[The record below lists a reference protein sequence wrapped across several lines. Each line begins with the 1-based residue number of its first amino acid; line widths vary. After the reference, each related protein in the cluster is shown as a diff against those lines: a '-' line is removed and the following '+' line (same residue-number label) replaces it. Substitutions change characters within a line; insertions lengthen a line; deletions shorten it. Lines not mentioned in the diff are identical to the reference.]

1 MSEITQTLAD
11 HATGLRYEDL
21 PPEVADKACELVLD
35 LVGIG
40 LRASADAAS
49 TPPIRDAVLALAGP
63 GSASM
68 FGEARQVHPAHAALF
83 NGALAHSLDFD
94 DTHRDSSL
102 HPGAAVVPA
111 VLALAE
117 HHGIG
122 GERAVAAIVAGY
134 DITCKL
140 GMAVNPKSHYERG
153 FHPTATLG
161 VFGAT
166 AAGANLLGLS
176 AEELVAAFGVN
187 GSQAAGSLQ
196 FLENGSYNKR
206 LHPGLAAH
214 SAILALE
221 LARHGFVGSSS
232 PIEGRRGLL
241 RGYSDAAEP
250 ERAVAGLR
258 ERWEIMHTAI
268 KPYPCCRYSH
278 AGLDIVCDLV
288 AEHELRADEVEHV
301 RVGLCD
307 AANDLIGAPL
317 ERKRRVENIV
327 DGQFSMP
334 FVTAVA
340 LTRGRM
346 TWGDYELVGDAGV
359 DALMGRVDVAP
370 SAEANAAY
378 PERWLTSVEIET
390 GRGTFADARSRTRG
404 EPEAPLSFDEVRAKF
419 DDLASAVL
427 DDNDRRE
434 LAEAIRDLAGQ
445 ADLEAGGPRLRGRVA
460 AIR

>member
-11 HATGLRYEDL
+11 HATSLRYEDL
-21 PPEVADKACELVLD
+21 PREVADKACELVLD

-40 LRASADAAS
+40 LRASAEAAS
-49 TPPIRDAVLALAGP
+49 TPPIRDTVLTLAGP

-68 FGEARQVHPAHAALF
+68 FGEARQVHPAHAALL

-102 HPGAAVVPA
+102 HPGAAVIPA

-134 DITCKL
+134 DVTCKL
-140 GMAVNPKSHYERG
+140 GMAITPKSHYDRG

-176 AEELVAAFGVN
+176 AEKLVAAFGIN

-221 LARHGFVGSSS
+221 LARNGFVGSTS
-232 PIEGRRGLL
+232 PIEGPRGLL
-241 RGYSDAAEP
+241 RGYSDAAAP

-258 ERWEIMHTAI
+258 QRWEIMHTAI
-268 KPYPCCRYSH
+268 KPYPSCRYSH

-288 AEHELRADEVEHV
+288 AQHELLPDEIQRV

-307 AANDLIGAPL
+307 AAVDLIGAPL
-317 ERKRRVENIV
+317 ERKRRVGNIV

-346 TWGDYELVGDAGV
+346 TWGDYELVGDAGI
-359 DALMGRVDVAP
+359 DALMRHIDVAA

-378 PERWLTSVEIET
+378 PKRWLTSVEIET
-390 GRGTFADARSRTRG
+390 GRGTFGDARSHTRG
-404 EPEAPLSFDEVRAKF
+404 EPEYPLSFEEVRAKF
-419 DDLASAVL
+419 DDLASVVL
-427 DDNDRRE
+427 DEQDRAE
-434 LAEAIRDLAGQ
+434 LAEAIRELPSQ
-445 ADLEAGGPRLRGRVA
+445 ADLDAVGAGLRNRVA
-460 AIR
+460 SVR